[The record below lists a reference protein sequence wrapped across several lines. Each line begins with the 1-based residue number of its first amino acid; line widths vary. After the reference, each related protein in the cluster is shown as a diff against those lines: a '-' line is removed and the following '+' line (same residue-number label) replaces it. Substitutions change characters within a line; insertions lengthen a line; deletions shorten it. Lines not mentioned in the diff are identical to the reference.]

1 MQSKTVDMAELDDRD
16 HEVLAVL
23 AEGRANP
30 YYLREQTTLE
40 KGDVTTVLNR
50 LGRGGYIV
58 QVTRGLY
65 EITEKGQAAVAE
77 RGDNQ

>member
-1 MQSKTVDMAELDDRD
+1 MDMAELDDRD

-23 AEGRANP
+23 VEGRVNP

-65 EITEKGQAAVAE
+65 EITDKGRDEVADME
-77 RGDNQ
+77 EEQ